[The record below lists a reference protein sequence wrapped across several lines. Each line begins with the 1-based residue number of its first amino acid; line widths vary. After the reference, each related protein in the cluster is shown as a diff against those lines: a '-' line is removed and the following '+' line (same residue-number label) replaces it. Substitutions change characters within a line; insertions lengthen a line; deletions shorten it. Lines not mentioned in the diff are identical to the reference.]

1 MASKRWMT
9 LQRIDSWIGDVCWKR
24 QCPRRYRCCA
34 GSRRLRLDTLSN
46 RGVATWRRGRR
57 PRHGA
62 LCGRG
67 RWPRGK
73 RELVQVP
80 RQLLPRRV
88 RRRDA
93 LPGLHQRGV
102 QIHEQN
108 EALKAEHGAVAVDDL
123 GRLPLLHEPAVSWP
137 CSGGSMSGSSTR
149 FQVQCSL
156 P

>member
-1 MASKRWMT
+1 MT
-9 LQRIDSWIGDVCWKR
+9 LQRTGSWIGDVCWKR
-24 QCPRRYRCCA
+24 QCPRRSRCCA

-46 RGVATWRRGRR
+46 RGVAAWRRGRR

-93 LPGLHQRGV
+93 LPGVHQRGV

-137 CSGGSMSGSSTR
+137 CSEGSMSGSSTR